1 MTACGISYHFYSF
14 YHFDVSLSF
23 IVKLDYFGFPCI
35 MTMYVLM
42 CVLKSACC
50 CFLKLAKV

>member
-1 MTACGISYHFYSF
+1 MVLVVMGGKNMTACGISYHFYSF

-35 MTMYVLM
+35 
-42 CVLKSACC
+42 
-50 CFLKLAKV
+50 